1 MMNATPR
8 KIQPRRALRAIR
20 NLIADPERTD
30 QVFEVLDAL
39 SGNTQHLGLER
50 LSRTATGQRL
60 LREQHALI
68 DALKDRDALRALP
81 ADSLGRAY
89 CAFME
94 RESLA
99 ADGLVDASRAR
110 ADEETDPQQR
120 WYNER
125 LRDMHDLWHVVT
137 GYGRDGFGE
146 VCLLAFTYA
155 QTRNRGIAFIAFFG
169 TREVSREL
177 GLRRAWR
184 ATLEGFHHGR
194 RAAWLPAQDWQALLA
209 LPLDAARQALGIE
222 APQHYALPVSD
233 QQGTALAA

>member
-1 MMNATPR
+1 MNATPR

-39 SGNTQHLGLER
+39 SGDTQRQGLDRLG
-50 LSRTATGQRL
+50 RTETGARL
-60 LREQHALI
+60 LREQRAVI
-68 DALKDRDALRALP
+68 DALKDRDALRAMP
-81 ADSLGRAY
+81 AGSLGRTY
-89 CAFME
+89 LDFME
-94 RESLA
+94 RENLA
-99 ADGLVDASRAR
+99 AEGLVDASRAR

-120 WYNER
+120 WYNAR
-125 LRDMHDLWHVVT
+125 LRDTHDLWHVVT

-155 QTRNRGIAFIAFFG
+155 QTHNRGIAAIAFFG
-169 TREVSREL
+169 THEVSREL

-184 ATLEGFHHGR
+184 ATLEGFRRGR

-222 APQHYALPVSD
+222 APRHYVAPVNENT
-233 QQGTALAA
+233 GTALAA

>member
-1 MMNATPR
+1 MNARPR
-8 KIQPRRALRAIR
+8 KVQLRRALRAIR

-39 SGNTQHLGLER
+39 SGNTQQLGLER
-50 LSRTATGQRL
+50 LSRTGTGQRL

-68 DALKDRDALRALP
+68 DALKDRDALRAMP
-81 ADSLGRAY
+81 AGSLGRAY
-89 CAFME
+89 LEFMD
-94 RESLA
+94 RENLA
-99 ADGLVDASRAR
+99 AEGLVDASRAR
-110 ADEETDPQQR
+110 ADQETDPQQR
-120 WYNER
+120 WYNAR

-155 QTRNRGIAFIAFFG
+155 QTKNRGIAFIVFFG
-169 TREVSREL
+169 TREVGREL

-184 ATLEGFHHGR
+184 ATLEGFRHGR

-222 APQHYALPVSD
+222 APQHYAAPVSEHP
-233 QQGTALAA
+233 GTALAA